1 MVPEKVGLKAV
12 QRDNVDYEFTAV
24 LDIAMNHKATT
35 SKDRTGLFTGRPEFM
50 ITPQV
55 GQAILRWCNLSIN
68 PENVQP
74 QNTTN
79 YVQHSSAA

>member
-24 LDIAMNHKATT
+24 LDIAMNHRATA
-35 SKDRTGLFTGRPEFM
+35 SKDRTGLFVNRSEFA

-55 GQAILRWCNLSIN
+55 GQAILSWCNMK
-68 PENVQP
+68 P
-74 QNTTN
+74 QNLHN
-79 YVQHSSAA
+79 YDQSTRISA

>member
-1 MVPEKVGLKAV
+1 
-12 QRDNVDYEFTAV
+12 

-35 SKDRTGLFTGRPEFM
+35 SKDRTGLFTGKPEFV

-55 GQAILRWCNLSIN
+55 GQAILRWCNLST
-68 PENVQP
+68 NVQP
-74 QNTTN
+74 QNSMP